1 MEGGDSSLSFGELS
15 APELEA
21 ADSQAEDGLSED
33 VLSKPSLELGGEEML
48 PADALVLPCSFSLE
62 EEEEVV
68 DRLAFLEEG
77 QESLLLTDSSLDAQ
91 VMKMGKQYG
100 YLYILITLPS
110 VVRSKPKKQP
120 ASAQ

>member
-33 VLSKPSLELGGEEML
+33 VLSNPSLELGGEEML
-48 PADALVLPCSFSLE
+48 PGDALVLPCSFSLE

-77 QESLLLTDSSLDAQ
+77 QESLLLTDSSLEFIQSQLLWLSPHSQAKPAVARNRSYPIQ
-91 VMKMGKQYG
+91 VMC
-100 YLYILITLPS
+100 
-110 VVRSKPKKQP
+110 
-120 ASAQ
+120 